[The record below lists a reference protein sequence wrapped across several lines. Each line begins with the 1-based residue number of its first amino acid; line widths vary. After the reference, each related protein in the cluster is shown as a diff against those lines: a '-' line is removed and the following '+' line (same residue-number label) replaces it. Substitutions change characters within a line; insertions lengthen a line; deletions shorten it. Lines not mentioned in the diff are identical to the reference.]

1 MLAIRDWLPKPK
13 GGLKATGTRLTSM
26 EEWITRGNA
35 HSIYPSLTPAKNKY
49 GSFPGP
55 YPWPAAHCIPNT
67 LWGVMTPK
75 PRVLSLIDPKFYSK
89 WGPVR
94 MLTHRL
100 VTNSFCV

>member
-75 PRVLSLIDPKFYSK
+75 PRVLSLIS
-89 WGPVR
+89 GPTSPGFPQAPVENDKR
-94 MLTHRL
+94 NL
-100 VTNSFCV
+100 S